1 MQFMQNENN
10 WPYSI
15 ILPVHNE
22 EKFIENALQSIV
34 QQTYLPK
41 EVIVVNDNS
50 TDSTEEIVRG
60 FLEKYPFIQMIH
72 SESTQTT
79 HEPGSKIVHAF
90 YKGFEKLSSD
100 WDVIVKLDAD
110 VILPPNY
117 FQEIIQEF
125 QRNPT
130 IGIAGGLAMI
140 EQKGEWIFEKIG
152 NKKQVRGPFKAYSK
166 ACFEK
171 IGGLKR
177 SIGWDT
183 VDELLAKYYGFE
195 VKVRPDL
202 HLKLQKPT
210 GTDYKKIHNLKT
222 GQGFYKMNYG
232 FFISLIAAAKLA
244 WNKKSFLAF
253 CSTMKGYFELA
264 INSSEKLVNKE
275 EGKFIRSYRWSG
287 ILKAFV
293 NRN

>member
-10 WPYSI
+10 WKYSI
-15 ILPVHNE
+15 ILPAHNE
-22 EKFIENALQSIV
+22 EKFIGNALQSIV
-34 QQTYLPK
+34 QQSYLPK
-41 EVIVVNDNS
+41 EVMVVNDNS

-60 FLEKYPFIQMIH
+60 FIEKYPFIQMIH
-72 SESTQTT
+72 SESNQTT
-79 HEPGSKIVHAF
+79 HEPGSKIVQAF

-100 WDVIVKLDAD
+100 WDVIVKMDAD
-110 VILPPNY
+110 VILPTNY
-117 FQEIIQEF
+117 FQEIIGEF
-125 QRNPT
+125 QNNSS

-140 EQKGEWIFEKIG
+140 EKKGEWTFEKIG

-171 IGGLKR
+171 IGGLKK

-183 VDELLAKYYGFE
+183 VDEFLAKYYGFE
-195 VKVRPDL
+195 LKVRPDL

-210 GTDYKKIHNLKT
+210 GNDYKKIHNQKT
-222 GQGFYKMNYG
+222 GQGFYKMDYG
-232 FFISLIAAAKLA
+232 FIISTIAAAKLA
-244 WNKKSFLAF
+244 WNKKSFFSFFA
-253 CSTMKGYFELA
+253 TMKGYLDLA
-264 INSSEKLVNKE
+264 LTSSEKLVNRE

-287 ILKAFV
+287 ILKAFL

>member
-1 MQFMQNENN
+1 MPFMQNENN

-15 ILPVHNE
+15 ILPAHNE

-60 FLEKYPFIQMIH
+60 FVLKYPFIQMIH

-195 VKVRPDL
+195 VKVREDL
-202 HLKLQKPT
+202 HIKLQKPT

-222 GQGFYKMNYG
+222 GQGFYKMDYG

-253 CSTMKGYFELA
+253 SSTIKGYFELA